1 MSDVSLCDV
10 YPANPHAKGLIRIAR
25 KAAARDTSLYGA
37 GTGRLYLHEWRPY
50 VYRGTGRDELTAF
63 MDDEPAPRAPV
74 PTRRQE
80 RMQRLAAMRLHD
92 GPEPEGRLPYG
103 VLTARQAAEQLGVTR
118 RTVERYK
125 AELAGRTP

>member
-1 MSDVSLCDV
+1 MSLCDV

-25 KAAARDTSLYGA
+25 KAAARGTSLYGA

-80 RMQRLAAMRLHD
+80 RMQLLAGMRLHD
-92 GPEPEGRLPYG
+92 GPEHVVPHG
-103 VLTARQAAEQLGVTR
+103 VLTARQAAEALGVSE
-118 RTVERYK
+118 RTIERYK
-125 AELAGRTP
+125 AELAGRAGRPS